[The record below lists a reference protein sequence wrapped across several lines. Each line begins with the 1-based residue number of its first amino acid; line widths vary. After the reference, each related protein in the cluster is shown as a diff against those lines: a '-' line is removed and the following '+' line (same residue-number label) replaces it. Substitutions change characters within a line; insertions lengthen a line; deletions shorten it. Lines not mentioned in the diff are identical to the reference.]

1 MTGTA
6 VQIIRW
12 LTTQKQDVEWDIK
25 KHRKKR
31 SLDANGYYWKLVTEI
46 AEATKVSKN
55 EVHNVLLRR
64 YGQAQGIDGRL
75 VTVYIPDTEKAAK
88 QALMAEDYHIKPTS
102 YVQVGSKGQVFRQY
116 IMLRGSRTY
125 DSREMAT
132 LIDGAISEAEQ
143 LGIQTLTPAELE
155 RYGQKRDMEKL

>member
-12 LTTQKQDVEWDIK
+12 LTDQKPEAVWEIK

-102 YVQVGSKGQVFRQY
+102 YVQVGSKGQVFRQH

-125 DSREMAT
+125 DSREMAI

-155 RYGQKRDMEKL
+155 RYGQHY

>member
-6 VQIIRW
+6 LQIIKW
-12 LTTQKQDVEWDIK
+12 LAGQKQDVVWEIK
-25 KHRKKR
+25 KRRKKR
-31 SLDANGYYWKLVTEI
+31 SLDANAYYWKLVTAI
-46 AEATKVSKN
+46 AEATNTPKP

-88 QALMAEDYHIKPTS
+88 QAILAEDYHIKPTS

-116 IMLRGSRTY
+116 VMLRGSRTY
-125 DSREMAT
+125 DSREMSV
-132 LIDGAISEAEQ
+132 LIDGALDECKQ
-143 LGIQTLTPAELE
+143 VGIHIDLTPAEME
-155 RYGQKRDMEKL
+155 RYEQHHQTI

>member
-31 SLDANGYYWKLVTEI
+31 SLDANGYYWKLVAEI

-88 QALMAEDYHIKPTS
+88 QAILAEDYHIKPTS

-125 DSREMAT
+125 DSREMAI

-155 RYGQKRDMEKL
+155 RYGQHH

>member
-46 AEATKVSKN
+46 AEATKTSKN

-88 QALMAEDYHIKPTS
+88 QAILAEDYHIKPTS

-125 DSREMAT
+125 DSREMAI

-155 RYGQKRDMEKL
+155 RYGQHH

>member
-116 IMLRGSRTY
+116 VMLRGSRTY
-125 DSREMAT
+125 DSREMAI

-155 RYGQKRDMEKL
+155 RYGQHN

>member
-25 KHRKKR
+25 KHRNKR

-46 AEATKVSKN
+46 AEATKTSKN

-88 QALMAEDYHIKPTS
+88 QAILAEDYHIKPTS

-125 DSREMAT
+125 DSREMAI

-155 RYGQKRDMEKL
+155 RYGQHH